1 MDFKKYLTRK
11 PKIVEF
17 HLLDFNEDMEAAWT
31 RILELYNTI
40 LKNDDYWHF
49 FYEGKYSIIRCSK
62 KYKNNVEK
70 HLNNNDIVYE
80 YKGPWIDGSTYVEHH
95 KQRFIHIFHEYSML
109 AIELD
114 EDNFVSVA
122 DRVCHCFFNHCTYM
136 AVSLR
141 QKYGI
146 NMWEGDIMGHLA
158 ISRAGYIGKI
168 DTLQGLGRRA
178 KHDPDKLIQ
187 ELKNI

>member
-17 HLLDFNEDMEAAWT
+17 HLLDFNEDMEIAWMH
-31 RILELYNTI
+31 ILEIYNII

-49 FYEGKYSIIRCSK
+49 FYEGSYSTIRCSK
-62 KYKNNVEK
+62 KYKDKVENYLK
-70 HLNNNDIVYE
+70 DNDID
-80 YKGPWIDGSTYVEHH
+80 YKDIGAWIDGSSHVEHH

-141 QKYGI
+141 QKYGV
-146 NMWEGDIMGHLA
+146 NRWEGDLMGHLA
-158 ISRAGYIGKI
+158 ISRANYIGKI
-168 DTLQGLGRRA
+168 DAVQGLGWRA
-178 KHDPDKLIQ
+178 KNDPDKLIR